1 MAGNGV
7 KPPELDEFEKLR
19 AEVQRLREDNIW
31 YQRFVEKCTE
41 LIPEGYD
48 DDVSPEAIIIR
59 FLEDMDKFAGIIA
72 RLTSA
77 YR

>member
-1 MAGNGV
+1 MPDREGTLEQTIAQLRKESTRYEDFIV
-7 KPPELDEFEKLR
+7 K
-19 AEVQRLREDNIW
+19 
-31 YQRFVEKCTE
+31 CCE

-48 DDVSPEAIIIR
+48 MDESAENIIIR